1 MGRFVAGDAPSV
13 DAIVAEAIVAIGR
26 EISEMRIPLLSGV
39 VLGGG
44 YGRGEGG
51 VREECKDGNEKR
63 GVEGMSAGGCRLSN
77 DLDFFA
83 ISEKDTTDEDA
94 AAIAKALEPLSRR
107 WTEKLGIDVDFTA
120 KTPWRLRHDQ
130 ERLMVQELVH
140 GYVDVAGA
148 KGDVLFDG
156 IPRRKPS
163 ELPWMEAARLLMNR
177 GIGLLLAKGKIEN
190 AKGKADGLPDADRD
204 FVNRNI
210 NKCILG
216 AGDATLIARH
226 AYVWRGLDR
235 AAALGDPLYRSAL
248 EWKFRPGDGPVCD
261 WETARGAWLAAKDAV
276 YAASDGSGT
285 RRTLRSAARWVV
297 RRRTFGEVATFGR
310 DPVVRLLERVA
321 RCIRA
326 RELMSASLRRD
337 WEIFN

>member
-1 MGRFVAGDAPSV
+1 
-13 DAIVAEAIVAIGR
+13 
-26 EISEMRIPLLSGV
+26 
-39 VLGGG
+39 
-44 YGRGEGG
+44 
-51 VREECKDGNEKR
+51 
-63 GVEGMSAGGCRLSN
+63 
-77 DLDFFA
+77 
-83 ISEKDTTDEDA
+83 
-94 AAIAKALEPLSRR
+94 
-107 WTEKLGIDVDFTA
+107 
-120 KTPWRLRHDQ
+120 
-130 ERLMVQELVH
+130 
-140 GYVDVAGA
+140 
-148 KGDVLFDG
+148 
-156 IPRRKPS
+156 
-163 ELPWMEAARLLMNR
+163 MNR
-177 GIGLLLAKGKIEN
+177 GIGLLLAMEQGAGNRERGTGN
-190 AKGKADGLPDADRD
+190 GD

-235 AAALGDPLYRSAL
+235 AAALGDSLYRSAL

-297 RRRTFGEVATFGR
+297 RRRTFGEIATFGR